1 MRSSL
6 TVFYEQTFRWGQ
18 QDRERERVL
27 EQERA
32 LERQRAA
39 EREGPSHER

>member
-1 MRSSL
+1 MEIERNIESAGHAL
-6 TVFYEQTFRWGQ
+6 TQ